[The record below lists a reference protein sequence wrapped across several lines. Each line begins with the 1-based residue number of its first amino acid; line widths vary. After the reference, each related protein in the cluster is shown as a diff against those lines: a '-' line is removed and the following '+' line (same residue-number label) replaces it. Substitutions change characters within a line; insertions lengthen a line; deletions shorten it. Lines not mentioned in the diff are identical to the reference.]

1 MASQQYMKEYIGDAS
16 QTSRSTA
23 QAKYCILQIAVWCNR
38 QSMTC
43 YAVLR
48 ELGATA
54 CSKIKQWVKT
64 AYLRCKHCRSDAGAI
79 TAEFAVILPAIMVL
93 VLVLLTS
100 ARASMIALSC
110 QDAARVTAR
119 TLAMEDDTSQA
130 QSIAQRA
137 IQTVVTVRVQQT
149 DTTVT
154 VHTQCPVLP
163 RPLSTMP
170 FHVEGYAVATR
181 ELLQ

>member
-1 MASQQYMKEYIGDAS
+1 MASQQYMEEYIGGAS
-16 QTSRSTA
+16 QTSRSTT
-23 QAKYCILQIAVWCNR
+23 QAEYCIQQIALWCKR
-38 QSMTC
+38 QSMTD

-48 ELGATA
+48 DLG
-54 CSKIKQWVKT
+54 VT
-64 AYLRCKHCRSDAGAI
+64 AYSNIKRWVNIAYVRCKQCPSDVGAV
-79 TAEFAVILPAIMVL
+79 TAEFAVILPAIMIL
-93 VLVLLTS
+93 VLILLTS

-119 TLAMEDDTSQA
+119 TLAIDDDTSQA

-137 IQTVVTVRVQQT
+137 IQTAVTVRVQQT
-149 DTTVT
+149 DTTIT

-163 RPLSTMP
+163 KPLSGVP